1 MPLYKL
7 VDYFKL
13 TLIPKVLWPQTHLD
27 ILFGKIREILCFIHP
42 IHFLAGSSYLS
53 PLYSVKT
60 TLGQREEARRK
71 QKGGTE
77 TMLTY

>member
-27 ILFGKIREILCFIHP
+27 ILFGKIREILFVSSILSIFLLVPPTSPHFIQLRQHLVSRKKP
-42 IHFLAGSSYLS
+42 GGNR
-53 PLYSVKT
+53 KE
-60 TLGQREEARRK
+60 GQK
-71 QKGGTE
+71 P
-77 TMLTY
+77 Y